1 MRENEDRKILF
12 ISHDASRSG
21 APITLLTLL
30 RWLRSNSE
38 LCFEILLGRGGAL
51 EQDFRSIGHVLV
63 FYQEPPRHRLKR
75 IIWRII
81 QPFLRKVY
89 LYRLKNYYRKQNI
102 ALIYANTIA
111 TGEILEF
118 LSFLKCPVICHVH
131 ELEYVIGF
139 FGSTNFEHVKNCTGQ
154 YISCSEVVKNNLICN
169 HNIPCSKIETVYG
182 FVRVSEIRP
191 DRAKYQVCEEFDI
204 PKDAPIVCMSAAY
217 LDWRKAPDIFIL
229 LARDVYKKVSYPV
242 HFLWVGGYPE
252 KIQMQKLMYDIDRLR
267 LSNFI
272 HFLGEKSNPFD
283 YFAACDVFALVSR
296 EDPFP
301 LVCLEAASL
310 GKPIVC
316 FDKAGGMPE
325 FVEDDCGFIVPY
337 LDTEAMAEKIIELI
351 KNPELRQRLGE
362 RARKKVKERFDVEVQ
377 APKILSLMQRT
388 MNPTFALAKM
398 SERTLLGPTIGFA

>member
-1 MRENEDRKILF
+1 MGKTIRENEDRKILF

-21 APITLLTLL
+21 APIALLTLL
-30 RWLRSNSE
+30 RWLRSNSG
-38 LCFEILLGRGGAL
+38 LCFEILLGSGGAL

-63 FYQEPPRHRLKR
+63 FYQDPPRHRLKR
-75 IIWRII
+75 IIWRRI

-111 TGEILEF
+111 TSEILEF
-118 LSFLKCPVICHVH
+118 LSFLSCPIICHVH
-131 ELEYVIGF
+131 ELEYAISFIGEK
-139 FGSTNFEHVKNCTGQ
+139 NFEQIKHRATQYVTASEAVK
-154 YISCSEVVKNNLICN
+154 SNLINN
-169 HNIPCSKIETVYG
+169 HKIAESQIETIHSCIQ
-182 FVRVSEIRP
+182 VSSIKP
-191 DRAKYQVCEEFDI
+191 SLNKYQICRELGI
-204 PKDAPIVCMSAAY
+204 PEDVPIICTLSAY

-252 KIQMQKLMYDIDRLR
+252 KIQMQRLMYDIDRLR
-267 LSNFI
+267 LNNFI

-283 YFAACDVFALVSR
+283 YLVVCDVFALVSR

-351 KNPELRQRLGE
+351 KNPELRQKLGE

-377 APKILSLMQRT
+377 APKIFSLIQRT
-388 MNPTFALAKM
+388 MK
-398 SERTLLGPTIGFA
+398 